1 MGGCALS
8 AEIAK
13 RRVAAGF
20 AVAPAR
26 CRAFGEA
33 QRGRAAAGHSFADVA
48 VAPPCTACASRGG
61 LAAAGGQ
68 RQGKGGGSATRTA
81 PATDRAALFCH
92 KCAQKKTLKVA
103 FYLQATTTTSEDS
116 KYFARIFLLG
126 RNVDLD
132 IETAGVI
139 PTTYNEQERKLG
151 RVETVADLCDVL
163 KALETQGS
171 LPKAGALPVV
181 LVPFGKQLRGDAGDT
196 LGWHIP
202 DTNKLCGDRVGTLK
216 AARIV
221 AIDSDP
227 ETGHPKVLLHEI
239 GHAVG
244 NVDLSDS
251 SMIMGPANPGGGKKA
266 PIGCD
271 PDAKDNLM
279 IASEVERFCKGSF

>member
-1 MGGCALS
+1 MGAWALS
-8 AEIAK
+8 AEMAK
-13 RRVAAGF
+13 RRAAGTP
-20 AVAPAR
+20 AAPPS
-26 CRAFGEA
+26 CRALGDA
-33 QRGRAAAGHSFADVA
+33 RRGRAASHSLAGVTI
-48 VAPPCTACASRGG
+48 APPCAACASRSR
-61 LAAAGGQ
+61 LDVAGGR
-68 RQGKGGGSATRTA
+68 RQGRGGTGTGAS
-81 PATDRAALFCH
+81 PGTDRAALFCH
-92 KCAQKKTLKVA
+92 QCAQRKTLKVA

-139 PTTYNEQERKLG
+139 PTTYNEQEKKLG
-151 RVETVADLCDVL
+151 RVETVADLCDIL
-163 KALETQGS
+163 KGLETQGS
-171 LPKAGALPVV
+171 LPKAGALPAVF
-181 LVPFGKQLRGDAGDT
+181 VPFGKQLRGNAGDT

-202 DTNKLCGDRVGTLK
+202 DTNSLCGDRVGTLK
-216 AARIV
+216 AKRIV

-227 ETGHPKVLLHEI
+227 ETAHPKVLLHEI

-244 NVDLSDS
+244 NVDLGDS
-251 SMIMGPANPGGGKKA
+251 AMIMGPANPGGEKKA